1 MAQQV
6 GPATTGS
13 ASAPSCW
20 TRQASWRTMVVGFA
34 MFIYVIV
41 PLCYWRFNTFDA
53 RRFPIFSNKLFTCTG
68 QKYDNTKVLTSNID
82 LNIAAYVS
90 YGKLYLSPLFAIP
103 IGSGFLRFSSTIV
116 HVLLFHGAD
125 MWRQSRRAIDAAA
138 KLDVHARLMQRYK
151 QLLQWWF
158 LVLLAGSIHVLLLM
172 CFVWKEQV
180 QLPWWGML
188 FAFALAFVV
197 TCCVAVRR
205 GDRAAGAGVAAEP
218 GLPGEEK
225 YNYVL
230 LAALDAGT
238 AFMGVLI
245 FFVLQNT
252 HHDLKWWG
260 TEVDHCPPATCP
272 TAPDIVVKGCPVF

>member
-53 RRFPIFSNKLFTCTG
+53 RRFPIFSNKLFTSTG

-103 IGSGFLRFSSTIV
+103 IGSGFLRFSATIV

-125 MWRQSRRAIDAAA
+125 MWRQSHRRPA
-138 KLDVHARLMQRYK
+138 KLDACMRAHAEVQ
-151 QLLQWWF
+151 
-158 LVLLAGSIHVLLLM
+158 AGAAVVPSGWPEHPR
-172 CFVWKEQV
+172 CCSCAVWKERCSCH
-180 QLPWWGML
+180 GGD
-188 FAFALAFVV
+188 ALRLR
-197 TCCVAVRR
+197 RR
-205 GDRAAGAGVAAEP
+205 GHLWLFV
-218 GLPGEEK
+218 
-225 YNYVL
+225 
-230 LAALDAGT
+230 GT
-238 AFMGVLI
+238 V
-245 FFVLQNT
+245 
-252 HHDLKWWG
+252 
-260 TEVDHCPPATCP
+260 
-272 TAPDIVVKGCPVF
+272 PVPVC